1 MSNFH
6 ISIIGG
12 KYRGKKLNSADLKT
26 TRSTKAILKGSLFDT
41 LQFEI
46 VDKNF
51 IEVFGGAGSIGL
63 EALSRGAKKAYFI
76 EKDKKAF
83 STLIKNCEL
92 IDKINTKTIFD
103 DSFTAYPKLISK
115 LEEKNEQAF
124 LYFDPPFDEREG
136 MCDIYERVISLI
148 ENTPKKLA
156 LMIIVEHSSKV
167 EMPES
172 IANFSKSRAKK
183 FGKSSLSYYL

>member
-6 ISIIGG
+6 ISITGG
-12 KYRGKKLNSADLKT
+12 KHKGKKLNSASLKT
-26 TRSTKAILKGSLFDT
+26 TRSTKSILKGSLFDT

-51 IEVFGGAGSIGL
+51 VEVFGGAGSIAL

-83 STLIKNCEL
+83 SILLQNCQL
-92 IDKINTKTIFD
+92 IDKINTRAIFD
-103 DSFTAYPKLISK
+103 DTFFAYPKLIDE
-115 LEEKNEQAF
+115 LREKNEQAF

-156 LMIIVEHSSKV
+156 LMIIIEHSSEREMAEKIGSFTKKKV
-167 EMPES
+167 
-172 IANFSKSRAKK
+172 KK
-183 FGKSSLSYYL
+183 FGKSSLSYYK